1 MNLRLLIT
9 SGARTRESFS
19 VSLADDIRL
28 THHIQ
33 TSAIL
38 SFDVSCGLMAV
49 FSSAV
54 SVTGWQH
61 EMSPPPVKNVNGK
74 RGEIGACLP
83 VGVTGSRRRKGLFW
97 QR

>member
-1 MNLRLLIT
+1 MNLHLLIT
-9 SGARTRESFS
+9 SGARTRDSFS

-38 SFDVSCGLMAV
+38 SFDVSCGLMVV
-49 FSSAV
+49 FSAV

-61 EMSPPPVKNVNGK
+61 EMSPPVKNVNGK
-74 RGEIGACLP
+74 RGEIGACF
-83 VGVTGSRRRKGLFW
+83 TCRRDWLTSA
-97 QR
+97 